1 MFNIFF
7 QSKKALTARLTF
19 LDYVFDLSTS
29 CVRGLGGLISFSKA
43 IAIDCASIYFKPLLA
58 SVTKL
63 STICVYS
70 MKILLDLL
78 KVVYLT
84 CNILYFY

>member
-29 CVRGLGGLISFSKA
+29 CVRKLSLFWDYCHNGSDANGSISGGGECVSKTFFSK
-43 IAIDCASIYFKPLLA
+43 
-58 SVTKL
+58 
-63 STICVYS
+63 
-70 MKILLDLL
+70 LDSLNAE
-78 KVVYLT
+78 YL
-84 CNILYFY
+84 CKF